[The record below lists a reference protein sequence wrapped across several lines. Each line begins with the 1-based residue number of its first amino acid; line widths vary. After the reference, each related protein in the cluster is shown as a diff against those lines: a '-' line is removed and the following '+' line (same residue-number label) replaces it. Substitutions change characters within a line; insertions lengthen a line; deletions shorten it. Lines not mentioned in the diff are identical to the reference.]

1 MNTHIVSTE
10 VAPPTAL
17 PVVRIQSLAHRALA
31 AFPECRISWG
41 LVADWCKEHLLL
53 QHRWSRD
60 AAAIDDEM
68 ERVAPDLAECL
79 RQVPPDVRRRI
90 LRAVNETHRR
100 SETRAA
106 ELEK

>member
-1 MNTHIVSTE
+1 MIPAQYLLSSD
-10 VAPPTAL
+10 APSPRTLIDVLNDTAARY
-17 PVVRIQSLAHRALA
+17 P
-31 AFPECRISWG
+31 
-41 LVADWCKEHLLL
+41 
-53 QHRWSRD
+53 D

-100 SETRAA
+100 SETLAA